1 MTAAVLAAVL
11 AAWRRGKKVVGAVGN
26 YDMFSAQLRRLMKE
40 CRLETSCAGVMAVI
54 CFGLE
59 VVDVAEEVAPGWKCS
74 VAKSG
79 RREGV

>member
-1 MTAAVLAAVL
+1 
-11 AAWRRGKKVVGAVGN
+11 
-26 YDMFSAQLRRLMKE
+26 
-40 CRLETSCAGVMAVI
+40 MAVI